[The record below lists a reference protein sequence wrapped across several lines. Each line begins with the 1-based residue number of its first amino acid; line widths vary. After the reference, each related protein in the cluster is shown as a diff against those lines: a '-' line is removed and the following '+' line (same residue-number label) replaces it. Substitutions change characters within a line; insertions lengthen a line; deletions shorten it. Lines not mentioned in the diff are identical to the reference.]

1 MSRNIYDVFN
11 ERKNGIDALIEG
23 TYADE
28 YEEFDS
34 IEEAAYAMEEIIQE
48 NMNAC
53 IEFQAASY
61 LEDLVLENMIYDS
74 FDEELIQD
82 TLTES
87 FAERKDAIIER
98 LQNAWETVKGWFRSV
113 KAAIAK
119 ALHLSAEW
127 AQDNASAIVDAVENC
142 QIKVKYPGY
151 YDFRTGINKFK
162 KLVNMLHE
170 IGKKPVGE
178 GAILAKLGIKDR
190 SQVPQ
195 VVKKCFM
202 KLDEPQVMQINKIS
216 GDIVVDWAACKD
228 DFMDEVEYLED
239 ATNKRFSTIIAA
251 LNKHGND
258 NERTATLYK
267 NFTYINGIINTMT
280 SNLVSV
286 VKKACSDNSAIARKA
301 MGKVGNAVANTKE
314 RVKGMVARESYEY
327 DDDYEVL
334 EEGLLNKFRK
344 LGVEELEEKIA
355 QLQAAV
361 EDIEA
366 GNGPKKFLKK
376 AKAELKEAKK
386 ALASKEKKAGKAEAK
401 AEKKAAKAEAK
412 AAKKAAK
419 QGGVMPAAE
428 SFMLDFDEIEFVD
441 DEYDY

>member
-23 TYADE
+23 TNVNE

-98 LQNAWETVKGWFRSV
+98 LQDAWETVKGWFKSV

-127 AQDNASAIVDAVENC
+127 AQENAGAIVDAVGEC
-142 QIKVKYPGY
+142 QIKVKYPMY
-151 YDFRTGINKFK
+151 YDFGTGVNKFK

-170 IGKKPVGE
+170 AGKKPIGE

-202 KLDEPQVMQINKIS
+202 KFDEPQVMQINKIS

-258 NERTATLYK
+258 SERTATLYK

-301 MGKVGNAVANTKE
+301 MSRVGNAVANTKE

-327 DDDYEVL
+327 DDYEVL

-366 GNGPKKFLKK
+366 GNGPKKYLKK
-376 AKAELKEAKK
+376 AKSELKEAKK

-401 AEKKAAKAEAK
+401 AEKKAAKAEKK

-441 DEYDY
+441 EDEY